1 MAPTKNPEG
10 TPHNPI
16 DLTTTA
22 PGGGGVVTGRI
33 TKRKKPDPGAPGG
46 SVPNTPKKGKASGPS
61 CLPCRKAKA
70 RCDRV
75 LACARCLRAKVECP
89 GEGDDGKGVLLAGGA
104 KLGKAC
110 ERCKRMKAACVRKD
124 VCVRCDRKGIEC
136 VMA

>member
-16 DLTTTA
+16 DLTTP
-22 PGGGGVVTGRI
+22 PGGSGVATGRV
-33 TKRKKPDPGAPGG
+33 TKRKKPDPSSG
-46 SVPNTPKKGKASGPS
+46 PNTPKKGKASGPS
-61 CLPCRKAKA
+61 CLPCRKAKS

-89 GEGDDGKGVLLAGGA
+89 GEGDEANKGLLLAGA
-104 KLGKAC
+104 KLSKAC

-124 VCVRCDRKGIEC
+124 VCVRCERKGIEC
-136 VMA
+136 VMG

>member
-16 DLTTTA
+16 DLTTTTT
-22 PGGGGVVTGRI
+22 PSKGVAAGRI
-33 TKRKKPDPGAPGG
+33 TKRKKPDP
-46 SVPNTPKKGKASGPS
+46 SSNTPNTPKKGKASGPS

-75 LACARCLRAKVECP
+75 LACARCLKAKIECP
-89 GEGDDGKGVLLAGGA
+89 GEGDDAKAVLLAGA

-110 ERCKRMKAACVRKD
+110 ERCKRIKAACVRKD

-136 VMA
+136 VMG